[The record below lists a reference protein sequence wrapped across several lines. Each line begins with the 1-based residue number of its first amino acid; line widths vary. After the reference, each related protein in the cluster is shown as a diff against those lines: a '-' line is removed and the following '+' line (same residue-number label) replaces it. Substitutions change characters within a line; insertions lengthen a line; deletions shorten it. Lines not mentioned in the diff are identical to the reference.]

1 MILKNIILVGLKGTN
16 KSEIGEELARRLKM
30 KFIDTDD
37 IMKRESGLDLSELLK
52 KIGEKQFRS
61 LENNIIKKMLN
72 VSNTVIVVGGGSI
85 LNGKNIKALKQN
97 GLLVSLITGKI
108 NFKKNKFEDE
118 KSQLLSQWNQ
128 VFQSAK
134 SILNLKTPSFPA
146 ADYII
151 DVTDLSIEET
161 SQKIVEKYG
170 GGGINLD

>member
-1 MILKNIILVGLKGTN
+1 MKNIILVGLKGTN

-37 IMKRESGLDLSELLK
+37 MMKKESGLDLSELLK
-52 KIGEKQFRS
+52 KIGEKHFRS
-61 LENNIIKKMLN
+61 LENSIIEKISN
-72 VSNTVIVVGGGSI
+72 VSGAVIVIGGGSI
-85 LNGKNIKALKQN
+85 LNRKNIKALKQN
-97 GLLVSLITGKI
+97 GLLISLITGKI
-108 NFKKNKFEDE
+108 NFKRNKFEDE

-134 SILNLKTPSFPA
+134 GILNFKTPSFPA

-161 SQKIVEKYG
+161 SQKIIEKYG

>member
-1 MILKNIILVGLKGTN
+1 MKNIILVGLNGTN
-16 KSEIGEELARRLKM
+16 KAEIGKNLAHRLKM

-37 IMKRESGLDLSELLK
+37 MMKKESGLDLLELFK
-52 KIGEKQFRS
+52 KIGEKHFRS
-61 LENNIIKKMLN
+61 LENSIIEKISN
-72 VSNTVIVVGGGSI
+72 VSGAVIVAGGGSI

-97 GLLVSLITGKI
+97 GLVVSLITSKI
-108 NFKKNKFEDE
+108 NFKRNRFKDE
-118 KSQLLSQWNQ
+118 KSQLLNQWNQ

-161 SQKIVEKYG
+161 SQKIIEKYG
-170 GGGINLD
+170 RGGINHD

>member
-1 MILKNIILVGLKGTN
+1 MKNIILVGLKGTN
-16 KSEIGEELARRLKM
+16 KLEIGEELARRLKM

-37 IMKRESGLDLSELLK
+37 MMKKESGLDLSELLK
-52 KIGEKQFRS
+52 KIGEKHFRS
-61 LENNIIKKMLN
+61 LENSIIEKISN
-72 VSNTVIVVGGGSI
+72 VSGAVIVAGGGSI
-85 LNGKNIKALKQN
+85 LNRKNIKALKQN
-97 GLLVSLITGKI
+97 GLLFSLITGKI
-108 NFKKNKFEDE
+108 NFKRNKFEDE

-134 SILNLKTPSFPA
+134 GILNLKTPSFPA

-161 SQKIVEKYG
+161 SQKIIEKYG

>member
-1 MILKNIILVGLKGTN
+1 MKNIILVGLKGTN

-37 IMKRESGLDLSELLK
+37 IMKKESGLDLSELLK
-52 KIGEKQFRS
+52 KIGEKHFRS
-61 LENNIIKKMLN
+61 LENSIIEKISN
-72 VSNTVIVVGGGSI
+72 VSGAVIVTGGGSI
-85 LNGKNIKALKQN
+85 LNRKNIKSLKQN
-97 GLLVSLITGKI
+97 GLLISLITGKI
-108 NFKKNKFEDE
+108 NLKRNKSEGE

-134 SILNLKTPSFPA
+134 GILNLKTPSFPA

-161 SQKIVEKYG
+161 SQKIIEKYG

>member
-1 MILKNIILVGLKGTN
+1 MKNIILVGLKGTN

-37 IMKRESGLDLSELLK
+37 IMKRESGLDLRELLK

-61 LENNIIKKMLN
+61 LENNIIKQILN

-108 NFKKNKFEDE
+108 NFKRNKFKDD

-151 DVTDLSIEET
+151 DVNDLSIEET
-161 SQKIVEKYG
+161 SQKIIEKYG

>member
-1 MILKNIILVGLKGTN
+1 MKNIILVGLKGTN

-37 IMKRESGLDLSELLK
+37 MMKKESGLDLSELLK
-52 KIGEKQFRS
+52 KIGEKHFRS
-61 LENNIIKKMLN
+61 LENSIIEKISN
-72 VSNTVIVVGGGSI
+72 VSGAVIVAGGGSI

-97 GLLVSLITGKI
+97 GLVVNLITSKI
-108 NFKKNKFEDE
+108 NFKRNRFEDK

-134 SILNLKTPSFPA
+134 SILNLKTPSFPV

-161 SQKIVEKYG
+161 SQKIIEKYG

>member
-1 MILKNIILVGLKGTN
+1 MKNIILIGLKGTN

-37 IMKRESGLDLSELLK
+37 IMKRERGLELPKLLE

-61 LENNIIKKMLN
+61 LEKNIIKKILN

-85 LNGKNIKALKQN
+85 LDSKNIRALKQN
-97 GLLVSLITGKI
+97 GLVISLITSKI
-108 NFKKNKFEDE
+108 NFKRNKFEDE
-118 KSQLLSQWNQ
+118 KSRLLSQWNQ

-151 DVTDLSIEET
+151 DVTDLSIEDT
-161 SQKIVEKYG
+161 SQKIIEKYG

>member
-1 MILKNIILVGLKGTN
+1 MKNIILVGLKGTN

-37 IMKRESGLDLSELLK
+37 MMKKESGLDLSELLK
-52 KIGEKQFRS
+52 KIGEKHFRS
-61 LENNIIKKMLN
+61 LEKSIIEKISN
-72 VSNTVIVVGGGSI
+72 VSGAVIVTGGGSI
-85 LNGKNIKALKQN
+85 LNRKNIKPLKQN
-97 GLLVSLITGKI
+97 GLLISLITGKI
-108 NFKKNKFEDE
+108 NLKRNKSEGE

-134 SILNLKTPSFPA
+134 GILNLKTPSFPA

-161 SQKIVEKYG
+161 SQKIIEKYG